1 MEVELLKK
9 YGSVSP
15 GKIENLDGT
24 TETVDFRFST
34 AIRFYHNMEDADF
47 PLHWHAPGEIISP
60 IEGTYTVTIAGKT
73 VTLQPHD
80 VLIIASGELHSIR
93 APKTGERYIMNYSVS
108 YFHQIQDMAE
118 LFNTFYPFRLVT
130 RQEDPELADQLFA
143 VLAQIEGEYFSTNVY
158 RESEIM
164 ALMLHFF
171 SIFGRY
177 EHRQN
182 SEQVLDYPKQ
192 QDHMRR
198 FAELCAYINNHCTER
213 LSVEDLASRAGFSV
227 YHFSR
232 LFKENTG
239 MTCHN
244 YLVARHQ
251 VIMAGHA
258 RVFLEQARKMVDTKP
273 RAGGQILD
281 RETLGAV
288 VVDVGAQLCKAA
300 HVVLLLG
307 VIQHLLAVLAVLI
320 PPENREKVQHQ
331 GHDLALT
338 VDVRAEIL
346 ALYLRQHR
354 KQLVGQFGVL
364 LPGDK
369 AEGVERVEQL
379 GHVLYLMK
387 VRYAVVHDVSL
398 PRFGCANAV
407 QLARCDNQHIMGL
420 QRHGLA
426 RNRNRV
432 GTLDGGD
439 DLARGMP
446 VQWEIGVLHVVVKA
460 DRR

>member
-1 MEVELLKK
+1 
-9 YGSVSP
+9 
-15 GKIENLDGT
+15 
-24 TETVDFRFST
+24 
-34 AIRFYHNMEDADF
+34 MEDADF

-108 YFHQIQDMAE
+108 YFHQIQDMPE

-143 VLAQIEGEYFSTNVY
+143 VLAQIEGEYFSTNVC

-244 YLVARHQ
+244 YLVARR
-251 VIMAGHA
+251 IIYA
-258 RVFLEQARKMVDTKP
+258 KST
-273 RAGGQILD
+273 AGGRYD
-281 RETLGAV
+281 P
-288 VVDVGAQLCKAA
+288 
-300 HVVLLLG
+300 H
-307 VIQHLLAVLAVLI
+307 
-320 PPENREKVQHQ
+320 
-331 GHDLALT
+331 
-338 VDVRAEIL
+338 
-346 ALYLRQHR
+346 HR
-354 KQLVGQFGVL
+354 
-364 LPGDK
+364 D
-369 AEGVERVEQL
+369 
-379 GHVLYLMK
+379 
-387 VRYAVVHDVSL
+387 RYAV
-398 PRFGCANAV
+398 
-407 QLARCDNQHIMGL
+407 GL
-420 QRHGLA
+420 QLD
-426 RNRNRV
+426 RN
-432 GTLDGGD
+432 LQP
-439 DLARGMP
+439 P
-446 VQWEIGVLHVVVKA
+446 VQGA
-460 DRR
+460 DRNYTPTEYRQMASHG

>member
-1 MEVELLKK
+1 
-9 YGSVSP
+9 
-15 GKIENLDGT
+15 
-24 TETVDFRFST
+24 
-34 AIRFYHNMEDADF
+34 MEDADF

-177 EHRQN
+177 EHRQS

-227 YHFSR
+227 YHF
-232 LFKENTG
+232 F
-239 MTCHN
+239 
-244 YLVARHQ
+244 A
-251 VIMAGHA
+251 
-258 RVFLEQARKMVDTKP
+258 P
-273 RAGGQILD
+273 
-281 RETLGAV
+281 
-288 VVDVGAQLCKAA
+288 
-300 HVVLLLG
+300 
-307 VIQHLLAVLAVLI
+307 
-320 PPENREKVQHQ
+320 VQGKH
-331 GHDLALT
+331 GHDLP
-338 VDVRAEIL
+338 
-346 ALYLRQHR
+346 Q
-354 KQLVGQFGVL
+354 
-364 LPGDK
+364 LPGGAPHHLCQSTAGGRYDPHH
-369 AEGVERVEQL
+369 RD
-379 GHVLYLMK
+379 
-387 VRYAVVHDVSL
+387 RYAVGLQLDRNLQPPVQGADRLYPYRVPPDGL
-398 PRFGCANAV
+398 PRIKK
-407 QLARCDNQHIMGL
+407 R
-420 QRHGLA
+420 R
-426 RNRNRV
+426 RV
-432 GTLDGGD
+432 KVST
-439 DLARGMP
+439 
-446 VQWEIGVLHVVVKA
+446 
-460 DRR
+460 RRRTF

>member
-9 YGSVSP
+9 YGSVRP
-15 GKIENLDGT
+15 GEIENLDGT

-34 AIRFYHNMEDADF
+34 VIRFYHNMEDADF

-213 LSVEDLASRAGFSV
+213 LSVENLASRAGFSV

-244 YLVARHQ
+244 YLVARPHHLCQ
-251 VIMAGHA
+251 S
-258 RVFLEQARKMVDTKP
+258 T
-273 RAGGQILD
+273 AGGRYD
-281 RETLGAV
+281 P
-288 VVDVGAQLCKAA
+288 
-300 HVVLLLG
+300 H
-307 VIQHLLAVLAVLI
+307 
-320 PPENREKVQHQ
+320 
-331 GHDLALT
+331 
-338 VDVRAEIL
+338 
-346 ALYLRQHR
+346 HR
-354 KQLVGQFGVL
+354 
-364 LPGDK
+364 D
-369 AEGVERVEQL
+369 
-379 GHVLYLMK
+379 
-387 VRYAVVHDVSL
+387 RYAVGLQLDRNLQPPVQGADRLYPYRVPPDGL
-398 PRFGCANAV
+398 PRIKK
-407 QLARCDNQHIMGL
+407 R
-420 QRHGLA
+420 R
-426 RNRNRV
+426 RV
-432 GTLDGGD
+432 KVPRGGA
-439 DLARGMP
+439 LFN
-446 VQWEIGVLHVVVKA
+446 HS
-460 DRR
+460 

>member
-1 MEVELLKK
+1 MIHQYKLNGYNIVLDVYSGSVHAVDELAYAAIALVDAGHPRAEAADLLAKK
-9 YGSVSP
+9 YADHPEVTAEDINDCFDDIEELKADGKLFAEDIYADHAFDFKNRS
-15 GKIENLDGT
+15 KIENLDGT

-143 VLAQIEGEYFSTNVY
+143 VLAQIEGEYFSTNVC

-232 LFKENTG
+232 LKA
-239 MTCHN
+239 
-244 YLVARHQ
+244 VHQ
-251 VIMAGHA
+251 S
-258 RVFLEQARKMVDTKP
+258 
-273 RAGGQILD
+273 
-281 RETLGAV
+281 
-288 VVDVGAQLCKAA
+288 
-300 HVVLLLG
+300 LL
-307 VIQHLLAVLAVLI
+307 I
-320 PPENREKVQHQ
+320 
-331 GHDLALT
+331 
-338 VDVRAEIL
+338 
-346 ALYLRQHR
+346 
-354 KQLVGQFGVL
+354 F
-364 LPGDK
+364 
-369 AEGVERVEQL
+369 
-379 GHVLYLMK
+379 
-387 VRYAVVHDVSL
+387 
-398 PRFGCANAV
+398 
-407 QLARCDNQHIMGL
+407 
-420 QRHGLA
+420 
-426 RNRNRV
+426 
-432 GTLDGGD
+432 
-439 DLARGMP
+439 
-446 VQWEIGVLHVVVKA
+446 W
-460 DRR
+460 

>member
-1 MEVELLKK
+1 MELSRGGAFL
-9 YGSVSP
+9 SV
-15 GKIENLDGT
+15 GGHL
-24 TETVDFRFST
+24 
-34 AIRFYHNMEDADF
+34 
-47 PLHWHAPGEIISP
+47 
-60 IEGTYTVTIAGKT
+60 
-73 VTLQPHD
+73 
-80 VLIIASGELHSIR
+80 
-93 APKTGERYIMNYSVS
+93 
-108 YFHQIQDMAE
+108 
-118 LFNTFYPFRLVT
+118 
-130 RQEDPELADQLFA
+130 A
-143 VLAQIEGEYFSTNVY
+143 VLGRGIAYLCLEQAVEGCDRVEARPHSDLSDGDRVV
-158 RESEIM
+158 
-164 ALMLHFF
+164 HQQC
-171 SIFGRY
+171 FGI
-177 EHRQN
+177 
-182 SEQVLDYPKQ
+182 D
-192 QDHMRR
+192 D
-198 FAELCAYINNHCTER
+198 A
-213 LSVEDLASRAGFSV
+213 
-227 YHFSR
+227 
-232 LFKENTG
+232 
-239 MTCHN
+239 
-244 YLVARHQ
+244 ARHQ
-251 VIMAGHA
+251 VIVAGHA

-320 PPENREKVQHQ
+320 PPEDREKVQHQ

-338 VDVRAEIL
+338 ADVRAEIL

-432 GTLDGGD
+432 GALDGGD

-446 VQWEIGVLHVVVKA
+446 VQWEIGVLHVAVKA

>member
-143 VLAQIEGEYFSTNVY
+143 VLAQIEGEYFSTNVC

-198 FAELCAYINNHCTER
+198 FAELCAYINNMPE
-213 LSVEDLASRAGFSV
+213 LLAAADLVISRAGA
-227 YHFSR
+227 
-232 LFKENTG
+232 LTLAE
-239 MTCHN
+239 
-244 YLVARHQ
+244 
-251 VIMAGHA
+251 
-258 RVFLEQARKMVDTKP
+258 LEAVG
-273 RAGGQILD
+273 RA
-281 RETLGAV
+281 
-288 VVDVGAQLCKAA
+288 
-300 HVVLLLG
+300 
-307 VIQHLLAVLAVLI
+307 AVLI
-320 PPENREKVQHQ
+320 PSPNVAENHQ
-331 GHDLALT
+331 YYNAMEL
-338 VDVRAEIL
+338 
-346 ALYLRQHR
+346 Q
-354 KQLVGQFGVL
+354 
-364 LPGDK
+364 K
-369 AEGVERVEQL
+369 AGA
-379 GHVLYLMK
+379 
-387 VRYAVVHDVSL
+387 AVVIEEKDLTGEKLVQTVSGML
-398 PRFGCANAV
+398 AQPGKLAEMGRNARSLSV
-407 QLARCDNQHIMGL
+407 DDS
-420 QRHGLA
+420 
-426 RNRNRV
+426 
-432 GTLDGGD
+432 LDRIAD
-439 DLARGMP
+439 AL
-446 VQWEIGVLHVVVKA
+446 LKLVKTP
-460 DRR
+460 

>member
-9 YGSVSP
+9 YGSVRP
-15 GKIENLDGT
+15 GEIENLDGT

-34 AIRFYHNMEDADF
+34 VIRFYHNMEDADF

-130 RQEDPELADQLFA
+130 RQEDPELADQMFA
-143 VLAQIEGEYFSTNVY
+143 VLVQIEGEYFSTNVY

-198 FAELCAYINNHCTER
+198 FAELCTE
-213 LSVEDLASRAGFSV
+213 
-227 YHFSR
+227 
-232 LFKENTG
+232 N
-239 MTCHN
+239 
-244 YLVARHQ
+244 
-251 VIMAGHA
+251 
-258 RVFLEQARKMVDTKP
+258 
-273 RAGGQILD
+273 
-281 RETLGAV
+281 
-288 VVDVGAQLCKAA
+288 
-300 HVVLLLG
+300 G
-307 VIQHLLAVLAVLI
+307 VKFFFTI
-320 PPENREKVQHQ
+320 
-331 GHDLALT
+331 
-338 VDVRAEIL
+338 
-346 ALYLRQHR
+346 
-354 KQLVGQFGVL
+354 
-364 LPGDK
+364 
-369 AEGVERVEQL
+369 
-379 GHVLYLMK
+379 
-387 VRYAVVHDVSL
+387 
-398 PRFGCANAV
+398 
-407 QLARCDNQHIMGL
+407 
-420 QRHGLA
+420 
-426 RNRNRV
+426 
-432 GTLDGGD
+432 
-439 DLARGMP
+439 
-446 VQWEIGVLHVVVKA
+446 
-460 DRR
+460 